1 MLLCAFDE
9 KRRLLDLVYLLCC
22 WNVAYVSG
30 APRKY
35 YFIGACWFH
44 VTKKKRNKG
53 KKEGGD
59 EQGRAT
65 FQQCAKNGHGN
76 DHLTWR
82 GVLACCFFWMRHV
95 YSS

>member
-1 MLLCAFDE
+1 MLLTCP
-9 KRRLLDLVYLLCC
+9 
-22 WNVAYVSG
+22 
-30 APRKY
+30 APPESIILSVPVG
-35 YFIGACWFH
+35 FMLQ
-44 VTKKKRNKG
+44 KKKRNKG